1 MKPERIHRFD
11 SAKSEP
17 ESPAVSPPVT
27 ATPLLADAA
36 LHGLAGEIVRM
47 IAPHT
52 EAHPAG
58 LLVAFLVA
66 FGSAVGRGA
75 WMVASGTRHH
85 ANLFGCLVGK
95 SSRARKGTAAGN
107 VRDLFGRAGILPP
120 TVSGLSTG
128 EGIIHAIRDSRP
140 ETDDDGV
147 ADKRLFVLEGELG
160 RALAA
165 MKREG
170 NTLSSVLRE
179 AWDGTALQ
187 TLTKREGERCA
198 EPHVALLAGVT
209 VEELKMRFNESERWN
224 GLGNRVL
231 WVLVERLQ
239 LLPEAGELPWGTLS
253 PLLANLADAVAFAR
267 VAGELH
273 RSDSGGVRWRE
284 IYAELAG
291 AAHGGEVGCLCDRAE
306 AQVLRLGMIFAM
318 LDKSSTAEPAHLDAA
333 LAVWRY
339 CEASVVSI
347 FGGLS
352 KVARDVLS
360 ALTGAK
366 PGELDRDEISKKA
379 SGGHLYGER
388 LDHALAELLKAK
400 LAIGP
405 RKDRT
410 GGRPRELWR
419 AA

>member
-1 MKPERIHRFD
+1 MKTDRIYRPT

-17 ESPAVSPPVT
+17 DGPAVSPPVT

-95 SSRARKGTAAGN
+95 SSRARKGTASSN
-107 VRDLFGRAGILPP
+107 VRDLFGHAGILPP
-120 TVSGLSTG
+120 TVSGLSSG
-128 EGIIHAIRDSRP
+128 EGIIHAIRDARP
-140 ETDDDGV
+140 EAEDDGV
-147 ADKRLFVLEGELG
+147 HDKRLFILESELG

-165 MKREG
+165 MKREA
-170 NTLSSVLRE
+170 NSLSPVLRE
-179 AWDGTALQ
+179 AWDGTPLQ
-187 TLTKREGERCA
+187 TLTKREGEKCS
-198 EPHVALLAGVT
+198 EPHVSLLAGVT

-231 WVLVERLQ
+231 WVLVERLHQ
-239 LLPEAGELPWGTLS
+239 LPEAGELPWLTLNPVLEKLAGTL
-253 PLLANLADAVAFAR
+253 DFAR
-267 VAGELH
+267 TAGELR
-273 RSDSGGVRWRE
+273 RSKSGSARWGE
-284 IYAELAG
+284 IYAELAET
-291 AAHGGEVGCLCDRAE
+291 AHGGEVGCLCDRAE
-306 AQVLRLGMIFAM
+306 AQVLRLGMIFAL
-318 LDKSSTAEPAHLDAA
+318 LDKCRVVEPAHLDAA

-352 KVARDVLS
+352 KAARDVLS
-360 ALTGAK
+360 ALTAAK

-388 LDHALAELLKAK
+388 LGHALAELLKAK

-410 GGRPRELWR
+410 GGRPRELWS